1 MIQVKAGACCR
12 LAWGLHPTGEC
23 GLTHAKET
31 QVKIPLKRPLLLL
44 AVLAPFAA
52 SPAWSQSSA
61 AHDHGH
67 GQTTQVAQVAQ
78 AAGSVAEGE
87 VRKVDKAN
95 GKVTIKH
102 GEIKALNMPPMTM
115 VYPVTDVAMLDKVK
129 AGDKVQFTAT
139 SDGGKLTV
147 TGIKPAK

>member
-1 MIQVKAGACCR
+1 MKK
-12 LAWGLHPTGEC
+12 LFFMLP
-23 GLTHAKET
+23 
-31 QVKIPLKRPLLLL
+31 
-44 AVLAPFAA
+44 VLAAFATSA
-52 SPAWSQSSA
+52 AWSQSSA

-67 GQTTQVAQVAQ
+67 GQATVAQ
-78 AAGSVAEGE
+78 ASAGAAADGE
-87 VRKVDKAN
+87 VRKVDKAA

-115 VYPVTDVAMLDKVK
+115 VYPVTDAAMLDKVK

-147 TGIKPAK
+147 TGIKPVK

>member
-1 MIQVKAGACCR
+1 MIHVKREA
-12 LAWGLHPTGEC
+12 LARFENQC
-23 GLTHAKET
+23 NSTH
-31 QVKIPLKRPLLLL
+31 LKGNKFMNKLFLLLPVVAAL
-44 AVLAPFAA
+44 SA
-52 SPAWSQSSA
+52 SPAWSQASA

-67 GQTTQVAQVAQ
+67 GQVKTADAA
-78 AAGSVAEGE
+78 AAGPVADGE

-115 VYPVTDVAMLDKVK
+115 VYPVTDAAMLDNLK
-129 AGDKVQFTAT
+129 AGDKVKFTAI

>member
-1 MIQVKAGACCR
+1 MNKLLFLLPA
-12 LAWGLHPTGEC
+12 LAALS
-23 GLTHAKET
+23 
-31 QVKIPLKRPLLLL
+31 
-44 AVLAPFAA
+44 AA
-52 SPAWSQSSA
+52 PAWSQASA

-67 GQTTQVAQVAQ
+67 GQAKAAAP
-78 AAGSVAEGE
+78 AAGTVADGE

-115 VYPVTDVAMLDKVK
+115 VYPVTDAAMLDNVK
-129 AGDKVQFTAT
+129 AGDKVKFTAT
-139 SDGGKLTV
+139 SEGGKLTV

>member
-1 MIQVKAGACCR
+1 M
-12 LAWGLHPTGEC
+12 L
-23 GLTHAKET
+23 
-31 QVKIPLKRPLLLL
+31 KISLKNPLLLIAAL
-44 AVLAPFAA
+44 AAFAT
-52 SPAWSQSSA
+52 SPAWSQASA
-61 AHDHGH
+61 AHDHTH
-67 GQTTQVAQVAQ
+67 TAQ
-78 AAGSVAEGE
+78 ASSAASAAVADGE

-115 VYPVTDVAMLDKVK
+115 VYPVSDVAMLDKVK

-147 TGIKPAK
+147 TGIQPAK

>member
-1 MIQVKAGACCR
+1 MNKLLFLLPT
-12 LAWGLHPTGEC
+12 LA
-23 GLTHAKET
+23 A
-31 QVKIPLKRPLLLL
+31 L
-44 AVLAPFAA
+44 AT

-67 GQTTQVAQVAQ
+67 GQATQVAQT
-78 AAGSVAEGE
+78 AGSVADGE

-115 VYPVTDVAMLDKVK
+115 VYPVADAAMLDKVK

>member
-1 MIQVKAGACCR
+1 MIHVKPGASAVR
-12 LAWGLHPTGEC
+12 ENPGIPQHKGNRFMNKLFILLPMLAAL
-23 GLTHAKET
+23 
-31 QVKIPLKRPLLLL
+31 
-44 AVLAPFAA
+44 AA
-52 SPAWSQSSA
+52 SPAWSQSAA

-67 GQTTQVAQVAQ
+67 DQAKAAP
-78 AAGSVAEGE
+78 AAGSVADGE

-95 GKVTIKH
+95 AKVTIKH

-139 SDGGKLTV
+139 SEGGKLTV

>member
-1 MIQVKAGACCR
+1 MNR
-12 LAWGLHPTGEC
+12 LFFLVP
-23 GLTHAKET
+23 
-31 QVKIPLKRPLLLL
+31 IL
-44 AVLAPFAA
+44 AALAA
-52 SPAWSQSSA
+52 SSAWSQASP

-67 GQTTQVAQVAQ
+67 GQAKAE
-78 AAGSVAEGE
+78 AAGPATDGE
-87 VRKVDKAN
+87 IRKVDKAA

-139 SDGGKLTV
+139 NNGGKLTV
-147 TGIKPAK
+147 TGIKPAR

>member
-1 MIQVKAGACCR
+1 MNKLFFLLPT
-12 LAWGLHPTGEC
+12 LAAL
-23 GLTHAKET
+23 
-31 QVKIPLKRPLLLL
+31 
-44 AVLAPFAA
+44 AA
-52 SPAWSQSSA
+52 SPAWSQASA

-67 GQTTQVAQVAQ
+67 DQAKSAAP
-78 AAGSVAEGE
+78 AAGTAADGE

-115 VYPVTDVAMLDKVK
+115 VYPVTDPAMLDGVK
-129 AGDKVQFTAT
+129 AGDKVKFTAT